1 MVLTKY
7 NKNQADYKPPKESD
21 PSLVVGITHMVKLY
35 IKNIILDY
43 FYFCKFMMFYQGS
56 FSIYQVNLH
65 YTKSKNIKVF
75 KILRPFLIE
84 GVRTTHGAQTY
95 KIVDAP

>member
-43 FYFCKFMMFYQGS
+43 FYFCKFMIFYQGS

-65 YTKSKNIKVF
+65 NTKNKNIKVF
-75 KILRPFLIE
+75 KIFRPFLFE
-84 GVRTTHGAQTY
+84 AVKTTLGAQTY
-95 KIVDAP
+95 KIVYAP

>member
-21 PSLVVGITHMVKLY
+21 PSLLVGITHMVKLY

-43 FYFCKFMMFYQGS
+43 FYFCKFMMFYHGS

-65 YTKSKNIKVF
+65 YTKKQ
-75 KILRPFLIE
+75 E
-84 GVRTTHGAQTY
+84 Y
-95 KIVDAP
+95 KGFQNF

>member
-1 MVLTKY
+1 
-7 NKNQADYKPPKESD
+7 
-21 PSLVVGITHMVKLY
+21 MVKLY

-56 FSIYQVNLH
+56 FSIYQVNLN

-75 KILRPFLIE
+75 KIFRPFLIE
-84 GVRTTHGAQTY
+84 GVRTTLGAQTY